1 MKKIAKVF
9 LIIISLTFVITG
21 CNSTKKDDATSNDK
35 INNIVIEDQTVKN
48 INFKDFLVIYKQNIS
63 TVYFDVENDNDTD
76 ANYKKVKCNLYDKD
90 NNLVVTFE
98 ENLGTLKSKEIKTI
112 TTKFDV
118 DLTTIEKVEYI
129 LQ

>member
-21 CNSTKKDDATSNDK
+21 CNSTKKDDVPDYKEIS
-35 INNIVIEDQTVKN
+35 NIVIEDQTVNN
-48 INFKDFLVIYKQNIS
+48 INFKNFLVIYNKNIS
-63 TVYFDVENDNDTD
+63 TVYLDVENDNDTD
-76 ANYKKVKCNLYDKD
+76 TNYTKVKCNLYDKD

-112 TTKFDV
+112 KTKFDV
-118 DLTTIEKVEYI
+118 DLTITEKVEYI